1 MDGVHDMGGMH
12 GFGTVTPEKDEP
24 VFHHEW
30 EGRVLALNRAM
41 RSMRAWNGDTSRYA
55 KEVLPPHVYSSSYY
69 KRWALGLEWL
79 VVKYGLVGADELKA
93 RRSLRPGAAKPK
105 LEPGAVGK
113 QVLARGSYERPA
125 LAPALFAEGELV
137 RAKVVHTLTHTR
149 LPRYVR
155 GRSGVVERVH
165 GCHVFPDS
173 NAAGEGENP
182 QWVYTVRFSGRD
194 LWGEDADPL
203 LTVSIDA
210 FEPYLERVPQTASHH
225 KAQ

>member
-30 EGRVLALNRAM
+30 EGRILALNRAM
-41 RSMRAWNGDTSRYA
+41 RFMRAWNGDTSRYA
-55 KEVLPPHVYSSSYY
+55 KEVLPPHVYLGSSYY

-105 LEPGAVGK
+105 LEPGAAGK

-125 LAPALFAEGELV
+125 LAPALFAEGGLV
-137 RAKVVHTLTHTR
+137 RAKLMHTLPHLMRDQPIAGASRGHCTTSISR
-149 LPRYVR
+149 LFAL
-155 GRSGVVERVH
+155 S
-165 GCHVFPDS
+165 
-173 NAAGEGENP
+173 
-182 QWVYTVRFSGRD
+182 
-194 LWGEDADPL
+194 
-203 LTVSIDA
+203 LTL
-210 FEPYLERVPQTASHH
+210 P
-225 KAQ
+225 